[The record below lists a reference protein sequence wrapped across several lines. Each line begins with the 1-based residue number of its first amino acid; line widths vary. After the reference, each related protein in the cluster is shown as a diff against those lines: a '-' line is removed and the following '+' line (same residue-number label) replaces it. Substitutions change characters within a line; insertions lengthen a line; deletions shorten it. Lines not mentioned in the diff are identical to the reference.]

1 MAKPSIELI
10 LALRETA
17 KRLQNG
23 AIYAWGHHGSCNCG
37 NLIQVVTDFSKAE
50 IIKHA
55 QASIGEWTEISEDFC
70 PVSNVPL
77 LLIIN
82 KLETIG
88 INSNDIHHIEYLSDK
103 SVLEFLPNGFR
114 WLERNKR
121 EDVIEYFL
129 AFAAMLEEQI
139 LKTINYEPIEF
150 QDPLNLKSK
159 QLVSA

>member
-1 MAKPSIELI
+1 M
-10 LALRETA
+10 
-17 KRLQNG
+17 
-23 AIYAWGHHGSCNCG
+23 
-37 NLIQVVTDFSKAE
+37 
-50 IIKHA
+50 
-55 QASIGEWTEISEDFC
+55 
-70 PVSNVPL
+70 
-77 LLIIN
+77 
-82 KLETIG
+82 
-88 INSNDIHHIEYLSDK
+88 SDK

-121 EDVIEYFL
+121 EDVIEYFF